1 MTVVTHMYR
10 ASTGPLQGG
19 RRGCARPVAPL
30 RVSGRATV
38 GRFATAC
45 RLPTGR
51 SPATAGRATRGL
63 ATVRS
68 WAATARSCATVHGL
82 STVRSSSTV
91 GCAATGRRPAAGD
104 ARRRARP
111 RHVALPRS
119 VAAQRSVVLQPS
131 VGEQLSVGAQRFVVA
146 RRAGRALRARLAT
159 AGAFAA
165 DGRTAGVVL
174 PRAVAAQRSV
184 AILRARGDAAGTVAQ
199 PRARAT
205 AVGPQRA
212 VDAQRSDAG
221 RPPWRRNCP
230 GRYGCASSTTAFG
243 RATGKGMQPLVER
256 PRRCARN
263 GTVHNRLWSPHG
275 RLRFTCE
282 GPSTVC
288 SSPTAP
294 GSATVVCLTTAAV
307 RSPPPQWRRRAPCYC
322 RCLSTGP
329 LFIDGAVV
337 ERRSAVEQRARARSA
352 LPTMASMRLAF
363 RIGPRVFF
371 SPADR
376 VHP

>member
-1 MTVVTHMYR
+1 MTVATHMYR
-10 ASTGPLQGG
+10 ASTVPLHGD
-19 RRGCARPVAPL
+19 RRRCARPVAQL

-51 SPATAGRATRGL
+51 SLATAGRATRGL

-82 STVRSSSTV
+82 STVRCSSTV
-91 GCAATGRRPAAGD
+91 GCAATVRRPAAGD
-104 ARRRARP
+104 ARPRARP

-119 VAAQRSVVLQPS
+119 VAAQRSVVLQRS
-131 VGEQLSVGAQRFVVA
+131 VGEQLSVGAQ
-146 RRAGRALRARLAT
+146 RAGRALRARLAT

-165 DGRTAGVVL
+165 DGTTAGVVL

-184 AILRARGDAAGTVAQ
+184 AILRTLGDAAGLVAQ

-212 VDAQRSDAG
+212 VDAHRSDAG
-221 RPPWRRNCP
+221 RPPWRRNCQWL
-230 GRYGCASSTTAFG
+230 YGCLGSATALSSATALG
-243 RATGKGMQPLVER
+243 RATGKGTQPPVGR

-263 GTVHNRLWSPHG
+263 GMVRNRMWSPHG
-275 RLRFTCE
+275 RLRFNCE
-282 GPSTVC
+282 RRSTVC
-288 SSPTAP
+288 SSPTVP
-294 GSATVVCLTTAAV
+294 WSATVVWLATAAV
-307 RSPPPQWRRRAPCYC
+307 RSPPRWRRRAPCHC
-322 RCLSTGP
+322 RCLSTG
-329 LFIDGAVV
+329 LLYIDGAVV
-337 ERRSAVEQRARARSA
+337 ERRSPVEQRARARSA

-363 RIGPRVFF
+363 LMGPRVFL

-376 VHP
+376 MHP